1 LRTASISVR
10 QLNKTIA
17 CPVGCKFHI
26 VNNFFPFLLY
36 SVSGQPNMTFM
47 KIEHRISLHADTESV
62 QERLERYKAE
72 AKKLRNEDKKLA
84 AFYQTQVAERA
95 KLQKDA
101 VKFQKA
107 TAKMQAHH
115 LAATQVH
122 PHAAIQER
130 CARQMW
136 R

>member
-1 LRTASISVR
+1 
-10 QLNKTIA
+10 
-17 CPVGCKFHI
+17 
-26 VNNFFPFLLY
+26 VNNFSPFLLY
-36 SVSGQPNMTFM
+36 SVSRQPNMTFM
-47 KIEHRISLHADTESV
+47 KKEHRVSLQADPESV

-84 AFYQTQVAERA
+84 AFYQTLVAEYA

-107 TAKMQAHH
+107 AAKLQLRY
-115 LAATQVH
+115 LAVAQVH
-122 PHAAIQER
+122 RDAAIQER